1 MQFKLSFRCDNAAFC
16 DSEGTQTGESIGQ
29 EIDAILGRMRRVG
42 TEGFGIVPGDS
53 GNVLDSNGN
62 TVGTWSLTK

>member
-1 MQFKLSFRCDNAAFC
+1 MKFKIEFKCDNAAFR
-16 DSEGTQTGESIGQ
+16 DADGNHAAESVGQ

-53 GNVLDSNGN
+53 GKVLDSNGN
-62 TVGTWSLTK
+62 TVGAWSLTK